1 MKRKTSILITM
12 LLAFPCIQATM
23 SAQLQMIIMGGQYDS
38 PNKENDPLHR
48 APASPIKVWQDEHTF
63 TFSPSYIGN
72 LVEVRD
78 KGIVI
83 YRVSIMKDG
92 KITIPNY
99 ISGNV
104 ELFLITTKVTYRTF
118 VNLT

>member
-1 MKRKTSILITM
+1 MKRKTFILITM

-48 APASPIKVWQDEHTF
+48 APASPVRVWQDEHLF
-63 TFSPSYIGN
+63 TFNPFYMGK

-78 KGIVI
+78 KDIVI
-83 YRVSIMKDG
+83 YRGVIMEDG
-92 KITIPNY
+92 KITIPDY

-104 ELFLITTKVTYRTF
+104 ELFLITAKVIYRAF

>member
-1 MKRKTSILITM
+1 
-12 LLAFPCIQATM
+12 M